1 MSWSRRVVL
10 NVAMSLNGRR
20 GVGGWESGISVL
32 DHPNLG
38 ILQSSG
44 SFLGSPTPSPFLFYS
59 GQLNLSFAS
68 HLENPSLC
76 RPRCTNRRE
85 LGGSTISEHLA
96 ATRASLSSLLP
107 AIWQTRRLFNHR
119 KQTEVEF
126 LSWAICQKDKI
137 WVAFEETKES
147 GFFPFF
153 FPVPSAFFFFFKWQ
167 FEGKI
172 LTVWKRHRKLPVKD
186 T

>member
-1 MSWSRRVVL
+1 MISHVE
-10 NVAMSLNGRR
+10 NVMEQKNSFECHNVPKRKAG
-20 GVGGWESGISVL
+20 GWGGWESGKNIL
-32 DHPNLG
+32 NHPNLG

-44 SFLGSPTPSPFLFYS
+44 SFLGSPTLSPFLFYS
-59 GQLNLSFAS
+59 GQPNLSFAS
-68 HLENPSLC
+68 HPENP
-76 RPRCTNRRE
+76 NRRE

-107 AIWQTRRLFNHR
+107 VIWQTRRLFNHR

-126 LSWAICQKDKI
+126 LSWAIRQKDQI
-137 WVAFEETKES
+137 WVAFEETKKS

-167 FEGKI
+167 FEGKM